1 MSGLQHLP
9 LFRPRNWLDNENNMH
24 STLSPAPRLLADI
37 GGTNARFALQVDGQF
52 VAIDALA
59 CADYP
64 NLGAAIDAY
73 LARAAALGFATH
85 AIRHVAIAIAN
96 PVEDDLVRMTN
107 HHWSFSAA
115 RLRAERQFMT
125 LLVVNDFAAL
135 AMSLPYLRPEQRE
148 RIGTGPGGGA
158 GLSGRPI
165 GLIGPGTGLGVSG
178 AVQAGGQWM
187 ALAGEGGHASF
198 APNTDDEL
206 VLLQALKRE
215 FGHVSAE
222 RVLSGTGL
230 EMIHRTLAGEHLDV
244 ASITG
249 RALGSRDAA
258 CMRTIGCFCGVLGS
272 VAGNVALTLGATGGM
287 YIGGGIVPRLGKL
300 FTQSTF
306 RQRFEDKGRLAPYL
320 ARIPTW
326 LITEQFPALVG
337 VAAMLAEKVKD

>member
-1 MSGLQHLP
+1 M
-9 LFRPRNWLDNENNMH
+9 N
-24 STLSPAPRLLADI
+24 APRLLADI
-37 GGTNARFALQVDGQF
+37 GGTNARFALQIDGQF
-52 VAIDALA
+52 AAVDVLA

-64 NLGAAIDAY
+64 TLTAAIDAY
-73 LARAAALGFATH
+73 LARAAALGHDTA
-85 AIRHVAIAIAN
+85 AIRHAAIAIAN

-107 HHWSFSAA
+107 HYWSFSVA
-115 RLRAERQFMT
+115 RLRADRQFIT

-135 AMSLPYLRPEQRE
+135 AMALPYLQPEQRA

-165 GLIGPGTGLGVSG
+165 GLIGPGTGLGVAG
-178 AVQAGGQWM
+178 VVQAGGQWM

-198 APNTDDEL
+198 APNTDDEML
-206 VLLQALKRE
+206 ILQAARRE
-215 FGHVSAE
+215 YGHVSAE
-222 RVLSGTGL
+222 RVLSGMGL
-230 EMIHRTLAGEHLDV
+230 ELIHRTLAGESLTAV
-244 ASITG
+244 QITG
-249 RALGSRDAA
+249 RALGSNDVA
-258 CMRTIGCFCGVLGS
+258 CVHTIMCFCGVLGS

-326 LITEQFPALVG
+326 LITEPYPALYG
-337 VAAMLAEKVKD
+337 VAAMLAEKLKPDGAAPA